1 MTKLPSTQRQLQKR
15 KKTDEEEMLAVTEEL
30 MGGRAPLDF
39 ASYQREIAMQ
49 TPIWPIEDPDKV
61 FERIIWAAKAG
72 VGSDKHTAV
81 LQAAQIMRALAELCD
96 YVPLSLERLANI
108 STSQIPETQ
117 PRIEEHENGEHSNPE
132 RVGERAESQDTA
144 FSELKVLENPGNE
157 PDSAD

>member
-1 MTKLPSTQRQLQKR
+1 MTNLPQKQRQVAKR

-39 ASYQREIAMQ
+39 ASYQRMIAQQ
-49 TPIWPIEDPDKV
+49 TPQWPIEDPDKV

-72 VGSDKHTAV
+72 VGSDKHGAV
-81 LQAAQIMRALAELCD
+81 LQAAQILRALAELCD

-117 PRIEEHENGEHSNPE
+117 QRIEDVHDEHSNTGSVEE
-132 RVGERAESQDTA
+132 RTEGNTIL
-144 FSELKVLENPGNE
+144 SELRLLGNAGNE
-157 PDSAD
+157 PNSSS